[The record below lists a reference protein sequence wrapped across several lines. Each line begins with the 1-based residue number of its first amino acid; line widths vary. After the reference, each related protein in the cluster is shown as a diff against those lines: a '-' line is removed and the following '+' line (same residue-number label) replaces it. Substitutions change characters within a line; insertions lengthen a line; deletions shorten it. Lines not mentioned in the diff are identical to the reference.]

1 MNNSK
6 LQRSVPRRAFTL
18 IETVLALGII
28 STGML
33 LLFALVPTAL
43 TTMGDSAKKSVER
56 RIANNIIGELM
67 LNQWGVLYSFDGQ
80 MRYFDSQGLELDMA
94 GSPTPVPVFSVHVV
108 VSPRDVRTDHD
119 GSLTVLR
126 TTKISGWAPPYT
138 FPEDPLTPA
147 IETVDLNLRRI
158 VVEITAVPGVQ
169 TASFFT
175 PANADLYRTYA
186 SVVANMTD
194 SDTPFGP

>member
-6 LQRSVPRRAFTL
+6 LQRSVLRRAFTL

-119 GSLTVLR
+119 GSLVDLR
-126 TTKISGWAPPYT
+126 TNKISGWTPPYL
-138 FPEDPLTPA
+138 FPEDPTLSE
-147 IETVDLNLRRI
+147 IKTVDLNLRRI

-169 TASFFT
+169 TAIFFT